1 MTQTAADPA
10 TAPPAAPPAAP
21 PPRRLS
27 RRRFLKFCAGAA
39 TLPVAAGVYA
49 TQVEPFWPQYH
60 QIDIPVRGLPA
71 AFAGYRIAHLTD
83 LHTGK
88 VPISYLQRVM
98 NHVRDLKPDLV
109 LVTGD
114 LVHHNP
120 AMIGPV
126 IKLLNSL
133 QAPVV
138 ATFGNHEYGI
148 DRGQDE
154 PRDPALP
161 EKLEAALTAA
171 GHTALRNAAIPVRK
185 GPETLWI
192 VGMDDLWY
200 GGFDETRAF
209 ADVPRG
215 AISIAM
221 SHNPD
226 TAYRIATHHPALS
239 LFGHTH
245 GGQIRLPGYGAL
257 RLNITNQQFDWGLFE
272 LGTGKLY
279 VSSGVG
285 YIRRVRFCCRPEVP
299 VFRLVAG

>member
-1 MTQTAADPA
+1 MTGTAADPLTTNA
-10 TAPPAAPPAAP
+10 AAAP
-21 PPRRLS
+21 RRIT
-27 RRRFLKFCAGAA
+27 RRGFFKFCAGVAMV
-39 TLPVAAGVYA
+39 PVAAGAYA
-49 TQVEPFWPQYH
+49 TQVEPFWPRYH
-60 QIDIPVRGLPA
+60 QIDIPVRGLPP

-88 VPISYLQRVM
+88 APISYLQHAM
-98 NHVRDLKPDLV
+98 NHVRDLTPDLV

-126 IKLLNSL
+126 VDLLSSL
-133 QAPVV
+133 RTPVV

-148 DRGQDE
+148 DRGPDE
-154 PRDPALP
+154 PHDPDLAD
-161 EKLEAALTAA
+161 KLEAALTAA
-171 GHTALRNAAIPVRK
+171 GHTPLRNASMPIRK
-185 GPETLWI
+185 GPDTLWI

-200 GGFDETRAF
+200 GGFDEIRAF
-209 ADVPRG
+209 ADVPHG
-215 AISIAM
+215 AVSIAM

-226 TAYRIATHHPALS
+226 TAYRIATHHPVLS

-257 RLNITNQQFDWGLFE
+257 RLNVTNTQFDWGLFE
-272 LGTGKLY
+272 LGAGKLY

-299 VFRLVAG
+299 MFRLVTA